1 MFIGRIMKVIKSLI
15 NPAFTEVM
23 TTRKIT
29 DLTLKMQ
36 AIKRIPQEKLTAFF
50 FEMCDWGINL
60 YIQVEK
66 EKALKKTKTEIMRE
80 YYQRKIEMKV
90 RR

>member
-1 MFIGRIMKVIKSLI
+1 MKVIKSVI

-36 AIKRIPQEKLTAFF
+36 GIKRIPQDKLTTLF
-50 FEMCDWGINL
+50 FEMCDWGINV
-60 YIQVEK
+60 YIQTEM

-80 YYQRKIEMKV
+80 YYQRRIEKKV

>member
-1 MFIGRIMKVIKSLI
+1 MKVY
-15 NPAFTEVM
+15 NQAFIEVM
-23 TTRKIT
+23 TTRRIT

-36 AIKRIPQEKLTAFF
+36 GIKRIPQDKLTALF

-60 YIQVEK
+60 YIQAEK
-66 EKALKKTKTEIMRE
+66 ERKVKKTKTEIMRE
-80 YYQRKIEMKV
+80 YYQRKFEKTM